1 MTITKKSV
9 TDLFVNIFFCS
20 SITFSSFHNSEL
32 SVSVYHAFSP
42 QKSMAKNKNVP
53 GGLVRMFFQRFQSEF
68 LRTEYPPA

>member
-1 MTITKKSV
+1 MV
-9 TDLFVNIFFCS
+9 LFYQQRTGNGTTLMAVCVEFKNCAN
-20 SITFSSFHNSEL
+20 TEL